1 MSVKEFVYQTVAE
14 SFKTDESKLSDDT
27 NFLEDLKASSINYFP
42 IINALEEEYDLDL
55 QYQQFRS
62 DCKTI
67 GDVVAMV
74 ESEL

>member
-1 MSVKEFVYQTVAE
+1 MGVREFVYRTVAE
-14 SFKTDESKLSDDT
+14 SFNTDESKLSDDT
-27 NFLEDLKASSINYFP
+27 NFLEDLKASSVNYFP

-62 DCKTI
+62 NYKTI

-74 ESEL
+74 ESEI